1 MNTTLKA
8 LYSALKPISDAGFDI
23 EVKNQ
28 YTHSD
33 EENILIVK
41 INNKS
46 SCLLMFAYDKLK
58 GGKVSNDC
66 NINGTGVCDLKA
78 AQELSKVLSVSEF
91 MHSDEF
97 KALVDDLF
105 AISRVTDTET
115 SEQIEWV
122 KNHFGNGFV
131 PNRSINE
138 ALPHN
143 EKLNKYDI
151 FSWEGALYIV
161 ADGGES
167 SGIILEC
174 DGSLAT
180 TNWAW
185 RYQDAM
191 HMKIGS
197 LTKSAFDSLPNL
209 PNLEEM

>member
-1 MNTTLKA
+1 MNTILKA

-23 EVKNQ
+23 EVKNH
-28 YTHSD
+28 YTQED
-33 EENILIVK
+33 AENVLNVK
-41 INNKS
+41 INHNSKS
-46 SCLLMFAYDKLK
+46 LLEFDFDKQDDR
-58 GGKVSNDC
+58 KVSSDC
-66 NINGTGVCDLKA
+66 NINGSRVCDLKA

-105 AISRVTDTET
+105 AISRVTDTEA

-167 SGIILEC
+167 SGTVLEC

-209 PNLEEM
+209 PNLEGM